1 MIIDVYD
8 HEIPFLEG
16 DCRKY
21 IGIIHIDGMF
31 FFGSA
36 STVLARS
43 ESLLEKETVIIDCQ
57 KVKSLDISATYT
69 LEKMISN
76 LKERNIHVIVVF
88 NNVKLAMDQYQRGL
102 YPLLTRHDTT
112 LSVKRAVEKAI
123 RFHNLHTK

>member
-1 MIIDVYD
+1 MPLLD
-8 HEIPFLEG
+8 G
-16 DCRKY
+16 DCKKY

-43 ESLLEKETVIIDCQ
+43 ESLLEKETVIIECQ

-76 LKERNIHVIVVF
+76 LNDRNIHVIVVF

-112 LSVKRAVEKAI
+112 LSVNRAVEKAI
-123 RFHNLHTK
+123 RFHKKSLTNNK